1 MSSSALLDPGVLNAA
16 SNEDFEALT
25 ALLFEHSPVLA
36 EALRFKRPFT
46 SAEHVID
53 EAEKILCEESEEE
66 TQITILSSHPL
77 IGASATNMSAASQAE
92 QQASSNG
99 EEDAETRAVLAR
111 LNILNKAYSDKFGFP
126 FIVFVNGRSK
136 AEIVPVFEQRLQ
148 GTRADELRT
157 ACTDYIAIARSRL
170 AKVVAAASSL

>member
-1 MSSSALLDPGVLNAA
+1 MVNVDWYIA
-16 SNEDFEALT
+16 SRERHKGKD
-25 ALLFEHSPVLA
+25 
-36 EALRFKRPFT
+36 
-46 SAEHVID
+46 
-53 EAEKILCEESEEE
+53 ILIEYVACTTLQ